1 MSNNSES
8 PGRLILVATP
18 VGNLKDMTFRAVET
32 LQDADL
38 ILAEDTRVS
47 GMLLKHFNIETPMA
61 SFHQYNE
68 HKVVHRFVDRLLSGD
83 TLALITDAGTPAISD
98 PGFLIVREA
107 IEKGVDIE
115 SLPGATS
122 IIPALVVSGLPA
134 DRFYMEGFLPHKKG
148 RKTRLEDIAYR
159 KETVVLMES
168 PYRLLKTLEQL
179 TEYCGEKRRVCV
191 CRELTKLHE
200 EHARGTLKEVLA
212 DFQQRQAIKG
222 EIVIVLEGKNK
233 K

>member
-32 LQDADL
+32 LQDVDL

-107 IEKGVDIE
+107 IEKGIDIE

-148 RKTRLEDIAYR
+148 RKTRLEDIANR

-179 TEYCGEKRRVCV
+179 TEYCDEERRVCV

-233 K
+233 

>member
-1 MSNNSES
+1 MSTTSDLT
-8 PGRLILVATP
+8 GRLILVPTP
-18 VGNLKDMTFRAVET
+18 IGNLKDMTFRAVEA
-32 LQDADL
+32 LQNADL

-47 GMLLKHFNIETPMA
+47 GMLLKHFSVETPMT
-61 SFHQYNE
+61 SYHQHNE
-68 HKVVHRFVDRLLSGD
+68 HKVVHRFVDRLFNGD

-148 RKTRLEDIAYR
+148 RKTRLEYIAER

-179 TEYCGEKRRVCV
+179 AEYCGADRRVCV
-191 CRELTKLHE
+191 CRELTKIYE
-200 EHARGTLKEVLA
+200 EHVRGTLQEVLD

-222 EIVIVLEGKNK
+222 EIVIVLGGK
-233 K
+233 

>member
-1 MSNNSES
+1 MSKTSDLT
-8 PGRLILVATP
+8 GRLILVATP
-18 VGNLKDMTFRAVET
+18 IGNLKDMTFRAVEA
-32 LQDADL
+32 LQNADL

-47 GMLLKHFNIETPMA
+47 GMLLKHFSVETPMT
-61 SFHQYNE
+61 SYHQHNE
-68 HKVVHRFVDRLLSGD
+68 HKVVHRFVERLLNGD

-148 RKTRLEDIAYR
+148 RKTRLEYIADR

-179 TEYCGEKRRVCV
+179 AEYCGADRRVCV
-191 CRELTKLHE
+191 CRELTKIYE
-200 EHARGTLKEVLA
+200 EHARGTLQEVLD

-222 EIVIVLEGKNK
+222 EIVIVLDGK
-233 K
+233 

>member
-1 MSNNSES
+1 MSKTSDLT
-8 PGRLILVATP
+8 GRLILVATP
-18 VGNLKDMTFRAVET
+18 IGNLKDMTFRAVEA
-32 LQDADL
+32 LQNADL

-47 GMLLKHFNIETPMA
+47 GMLLKHFSVETPMT
-61 SFHQYNE
+61 SYHQHNE
-68 HKVVHRFVDRLLSGD
+68 HKVVHRFVERLLNGD

-148 RKTRLEDIAYR
+148 RKTRLEYIADR

-179 TEYCGEKRRVCV
+179 AEYCGADRRVCV
-191 CRELTKLHE
+191 CRELTKIYE
-200 EHARGTLKEVLA
+200 EHVRGTLQEVLD

-222 EIVIVLEGKNK
+222 EIVIVLDGK
-233 K
+233 